1 MTVHRDMRHVDESN
15 GLIKAE
21 IKREER
27 EKTVEM
33 DLEKVKGEF
42 RNRWDLCLH

>member
-27 EKTVEM
+27 ENRRN
-33 DLEKVKGEF
+33 GF
-42 RNRWDLCLH
+42 RKSKR